1 MCWSYHLSYLIL
13 IVLHAYICIG
23 SIIPRKQ
30 RLRRSSKLMAHDP
43 FTLVIAPDASHQAV
57 GQVYIDDEITLA
69 HELHQAFIW
78 RELLWQ
84 PTSDDPSSQGAV
96 STGQSM
102 TLTNRRHPDSTE
114 NTSSSAAPFNTV
126 ERLLILGQST
136 PPRQVTL
143 EITSNKLI
151 ESDECP
157 SKIVLEFTY
166 ESSTGVLTVKK
177 PDVRIAD
184 DWTIVVEY

>member
-1 MCWSYHLSYLIL
+1 MYAC
-13 IVLHAYICIG
+13 VG

-43 FTLVIAPDASHQAV
+43 YTLVIAPDASHQAV

-69 HELHQAFIW
+69 HELHQAFVW
-78 RELLWQ
+78 RELLWEA
-84 PTSDDPSSQGAV
+84 TSTDPSSQSAV
-96 STGQSM
+96 ISGQSM

-114 NTSSSAAPFNTV
+114 NTSNSAASFSPANTV
-126 ERLLILGQST
+126 ERLLILGQRT
-136 PPRQVTL
+136 QPRQVTL
-143 EITSNKLI
+143 EITSDKLI

-157 SKIVLEFTY
+157 SKVVLEFTY

-184 DWTIVVEY
+184 DWTIAVEY

>member
-1 MCWSYHLSYLIL
+1 MYAC
-13 IVLHAYICIG
+13 VG
-23 SIIPRKQ
+23 SIIPLKQ

-69 HELHQAFIW
+69 HELHQAFVW

-84 PTSDDPSSQGAV
+84 PTSNDPSSPGAF

-114 NTSSSAAPFNTV
+114 NKSSSPTSFSPANNV
-126 ERLLILGQST
+126 ERLLILGQSI

-143 EITSNKLI
+143 EIASDKLI

-166 ESSTGVLTVKK
+166 ESSTSVVTVKK
-177 PDVRIAD
+177 PDKRIAD
-184 DWTIVVEY
+184 DWVISVEY